1 MHLIHMLPD
10 IYETVGMKP
19 VARVKWN
26 DAYAPEGWSKETFK
40 KYNNGE
46 PDLVLF
52 VYDKNYYGGST
63 IDDLP
68 IFDEYDDAQKI
79 QTQSLKELGAN
90 DG

>member
-1 MHLIHMLPD
+1 MLPK
-10 IYETVGMKP
+10 IYQTVGMKP
-19 VARVKWN
+19 VSRVKWS
-26 DAYAPEGWSKETFK
+26 DEFAPEGWSKETFA

-52 VYDKNYYGGST
+52 VYDKNYFGGSK

-68 IFDEYDDAQKI
+68 IFEGPNGYSEAQLI
-79 QTQSLKELGAN
+79 QDKALKELGAN